1 MAKGYRNQMTPGLKK
16 CIDYMKGNKMKQEED
31 KGITNKPPQ
40 VYKQNKNKYA
50 RSDEAGKAN
59 IEKQVKIIQEK
70 IRALQSKMEKDAQ
83 QNPGKSKAYPVIK
96 PTAVPTVKK

>member
-40 VYKQNKNKYA
+40 VYKQNKNK
-50 RSDEAGKAN
+50 
-59 IEKQVKIIQEK
+59 
-70 IRALQSKMEKDAQ
+70 
-83 QNPGKSKAYPVIK
+83 
-96 PTAVPTVKK
+96 